1 MEMTALQPGKWNLPQ
16 KILFRFVAVYIF
28 CYIGLEEIMELTGGL
43 FDPLIGW
50 IAKYLLHISYPIT
63 VKPNGSG
70 DTTYNYVQEFLFL
83 VLSLI
88 TCIIWSVSDRKRGS
102 YNKMLYWLQV
112 LVRYYLAYVLLG
124 YGYAKIFKSQFPEPS
139 LQRLMQPYGQSSPMG
154 LAWTF
159 LGFSS
164 AYNFFIG
171 FFEAIGGVLMIFR
184 RTTIFGACIAATVI
198 TNIVLINFCYD
209 VPVKLFSSNLL
220 FMALFIILSDSR
232 RVLNFFILNKDV
244 RAADLNIVFKKRKWR
259 ITRIVLK
266 SLFVFYAVG
275 YVGYIYMGNVRA
287 YYRPYPKS
295 PLYGIYNVETFA
307 VNNDTIPPMA
317 ADTTRWRKV
326 VIYSSDN
333 LQLYKMNDTISWRS
347 CIIDTLAKTLII
359 NQPGKNEGYHMSYAT
374 EGKDIVILRARI
386 ESRLRFI
393 RPFDSLY
400 IKLRR
405 TDEHDLLLMNRGFH
419 WINEYP
425 NNM

>member
-1 MEMTALQPGKWNLPQ
+1 
-16 KILFRFVAVYIF
+16 
-28 CYIGLEEIMELTGGL
+28 
-43 FDPLIGW
+43 
-50 IAKYLLHISYPIT
+50 
-63 VKPNGSG
+63 
-70 DTTYNYVQEFLFL
+70 
-83 VLSLI
+83 
-88 TCIIWSVSDRKRGS
+88 
-102 YNKMLYWLQV
+102 
-112 LVRYYLAYVLLG
+112 
-124 YGYAKIFKSQFPEPS
+124 
-139 LQRLMQPYGQSSPMG
+139 
-154 LAWTF
+154 
-159 LGFSS
+159 
-164 AYNFFIG
+164 
-171 FFEAIGGVLMIFR
+171 
-184 RTTIFGACIAATVI
+184 
-198 TNIVLINFCYD
+198 
-209 VPVKLFSSNLL
+209 
-220 FMALFIILSDSR
+220 MALFIILSDSR